1 MKLLYAEDERNMA
14 EAVYDVLVYN
24 NYLVDVV
31 YDGEDALEY
40 ALNDKY
46 DGIILDIM
54 MPKLSGIEVLKA
66 IREKGITTPVLLLTA
81 KSDIEDKI
89 QGLDMGAD
97 DYLTKPFSMGELMAR
112 VRAMLRRKD
121 EYTPSIIEFKDIS
134 LNILNYELTCKDKK
148 VILTKNE
155 YQVMEL
161 LMLNKDIYIASETIF
176 IRIWGYDSDADI
188 GIVWVYISY
197 LRKHLKELDSEV
209 NIVAKRN
216 VGYRL
221 E

>member
-31 YDGEDALEY
+31 YDGEDALNY
-40 ALNDKY
+40 ALADSY

-54 MPKLSGIEVLKA
+54 MPKKNGIEVLKT

-121 EYTPSIIEFKDIS
+121 EYTPSIIDFKDIS
-134 LNILNYELTCKDKK
+134 LNILNYELSCRDKK
-148 VILTKNE
+148 VNLTKNE

-197 LRKHLKELDSEV
+197 LRKHLKEIDSSV

>member
-1 MKLLYAEDERNMA
+1 MA

>member
-1 MKLLYAEDERNMA
+1 MA
-14 EAVYDVLVYN
+14 EAVCDVLEMN
-24 NYLVDVV
+24 GYLIDVV
-31 YDGEDALEY
+31 YDGEDALNY
-40 ALNDKY
+40 ALADSY

-54 MPKLSGIEVLKA
+54 MPKKNGIEVLKT

-121 EYTPSIIEFKDIS
+121 EYTPSIIDFKDIS
-134 LNILNYELTCKDKK
+134 LNILNYELSCRDKK
-148 VILTKNE
+148 VNLTKNE

-197 LRKHLKELDSEV
+197 LRKHLKEIDSSV

>member
-31 YDGEDALEY
+31 YDGEDALNY
-40 ALNDKY
+40 ALADSY

-54 MPKLSGIEVLKA
+54 MPKKNGIEVLKT

-89 QGLDMGAD
+89 QGLDMGDD
-97 DYLTKPFSMGELMAR
+97 DYLTKPFSIGELMAR

-121 EYTPSIIEFKDIS
+121 EYTPSIIDFKDIS
-134 LNILNYELTCKDKK
+134 LNILNYELSCRDKK
-148 VILTKNE
+148 VNLTKNE

-197 LRKHLKELDSEV
+197 LRKHLKEIDSSV